1 MRVQV
6 ITNSIYPYQINNN
19 HRIEQNKNVSFVG
32 RIGSLNHGL
41 SKFDRE
47 IMAYYS
53 DLYHKMGI
61 VSAQNVTKMATTIK
75 KNTGL
80 DLDTVYKS
88 MDILSQFSSYKSL
101 KKIEQA
107 LGKMNSTSF
116 KTLPID
122 DSQFL
127 TRDICLSDVF
137 NYLSMKNFNSLGTG
151 QSPVALV
158 DSDILNTLKKC
169 NVEPHNYFQTKKA
182 VYIDSFENGYNFLN
196 QACSFENFVSQKLKT
211 AQIYQNKNEKDIFY
225 NLDYVLNGEVLKR
238 CKQYGIN
245 PKILRLEN
253 AQPVTPEKIA
263 DNLNP
268 IMPKF
273 KTFLQISKDI
283 AIGGQLSKRDGE
295 KYVADFLKSM
305 TDVITPR
312 RYSKMLSELNFK
324 IDSYMNE
331 YHRDKNQLFHI
342 IPDPNKSFSLTNY
355 MYRKVNN
362 IDSTFNILLDDDK
375 FGSTM
380 DCLRVMPKGSTI
392 VIMDDYLLS
401 GLSMRREQF
410 PYEALISLKEKFL
423 KDNDIN
429 FIFAPVISTRAGK
442 SEMETY
448 IKNIANRSGK
458 DVILT
463 SKLLPY
469 YKENYVYDSFRRY
482 NRFQTSSVLPYM
494 GPDTNA
500 EEFTPLYEKFLCT
513 SHAQKICLDN
523 IGDILNFYV

>member
-1 MRVQV
+1 
-6 ITNSIYPYQINNN
+6 
-19 HRIEQNKNVSFVG
+19 
-32 RIGSLNHGL
+32 
-41 SKFDRE
+41 
-47 IMAYYS
+47 
-53 DLYHKMGI
+53 
-61 VSAQNVTKMATTIK
+61 
-75 KNTGL
+75 
-80 DLDTVYKS
+80 
-88 MDILSQFSSYKSL
+88 
-101 KKIEQA
+101 
-107 LGKMNSTSF
+107 
-116 KTLPID
+116 
-122 DSQFL
+122 
-127 TRDICLSDVF
+127 
-137 NYLSMKNFNSLGTG
+137 
-151 QSPVALV
+151 
-158 DSDILNTLKKC
+158 
-169 NVEPHNYFQTKKA
+169 
-182 VYIDSFENGYNFLN
+182 
-196 QACSFENFVSQKLKT
+196 
-211 AQIYQNKNEKDIFY
+211 
-225 NLDYVLNGEVLKR
+225 
-238 CKQYGIN
+238 
-245 PKILRLEN
+245 
-253 AQPVTPEKIA
+253 
-263 DNLNP
+263 
-268 IMPKF
+268 MPKF

-295 KYVADFLKSM
+295 KYVADFLKLM

-342 IPDPNKSFSLTNY
+342 IPDSNKSFSLTNY

-380 DCLRVMPKGSTI
+380 DCLRVLPKGSTI

-469 YKENYVYDSFRRY
+469 YKENYVYDNFRRY

>member
-6 ITNSIYPYQINNN
+6 VTNSIYPYRINHNR
-19 HRIEQNKNVSFVG
+19 RIEQNKNVSFAG
-32 RIGSLNHGL
+32 CIGSLNQGL

-53 DLYHKMGI
+53 DLYHKMGV
-61 VSAQNVTKMATTIK
+61 VSAQNVTKMATSIK
-75 KNTGL
+75 KSTGL
-80 DLDTVYKS
+80 NLDVVYKS

-122 DSQFL
+122 DAKFL

-151 QSPVALV
+151 KNPATLV
-158 DSDILNTLKKC
+158 DSDIFNTLEK
-169 NVEPHNYFQTKKA
+169 NDVNPHSYFQTKNV

-196 QACSFENFVSQKLKT
+196 QAQSFENFVSQKLKM
-211 AQIYQNKNEKDIFY
+211 AQKYQSKNGKDVFY
-225 NLDYVLNGEVLKR
+225 NLNYVLNGDILKR
-238 CKQYGIN
+238 CKQYGIS

-253 AQPVTPEKIA
+253 EQPTTPEKIA
-263 DNLNP
+263 NNLNP
-268 IMPKF
+268 IMPDF
-273 KTFLQISKDI
+273 KTFLKISKDI
-283 AIGGQLSKRDGE
+283 AIGGELSKSDGE
-295 KYVADFLKSM
+295 KYVSEFLQSM
-305 TDVITPR
+305 TDVVTPR
-312 RYSKMLSELNFK
+312 RYSKMLNDLNFK

-331 YHRDKNQLFHI
+331 YHRDKDKLFYI
-342 IPDPNKSFSLTNY
+342 IPDANKSFSLTNY

-375 FGSTM
+375 FGSTL
-380 DCLRVMPKGSTI
+380 DSLRAMPKGSTI

-410 PYEALISLKEKFL
+410 PYEALISLRENFL
-423 KDNDIN
+423 KNRDIN
-429 FIFAPVISTRAGK
+429 IIFAPVISTRAGK
-442 SEMETY
+442 NEMEMY
-448 IKNIANRSGK
+448 MNIVNRSGK
-458 DVILT
+458 DKILT

-469 YKENYVYDSFRRY
+469 YKENYVYDSFRRF
-482 NRFQTSSVLPYM
+482 NKFQTSSVLPYM

-500 EEFTPLYEKFLCT
+500 EEFTPLYEQFLC
-513 SHAQKICLDN
+513 SSNAQKICLDN
-523 IGDILNFYV
+523 IGDILDFYV

>member
-122 DSQFL
+122 DAQFL

-169 NVEPHNYFQTKKA
+169 NVEPHNYFQT
-182 VYIDSFENGYNFLN
+182 
-196 QACSFENFVSQKLKT
+196 
-211 AQIYQNKNEKDIFY
+211 
-225 NLDYVLNGEVLKR
+225 
-238 CKQYGIN
+238 
-245 PKILRLEN
+245 
-253 AQPVTPEKIA
+253 
-263 DNLNP
+263 
-268 IMPKF
+268 
-273 KTFLQISKDI
+273 
-283 AIGGQLSKRDGE
+283 
-295 KYVADFLKSM
+295 
-305 TDVITPR
+305 
-312 RYSKMLSELNFK
+312 
-324 IDSYMNE
+324 
-331 YHRDKNQLFHI
+331 
-342 IPDPNKSFSLTNY
+342 
-355 MYRKVNN
+355 
-362 IDSTFNILLDDDK
+362 
-375 FGSTM
+375 
-380 DCLRVMPKGSTI
+380 
-392 VIMDDYLLS
+392 
-401 GLSMRREQF
+401 
-410 PYEALISLKEKFL
+410 
-423 KDNDIN
+423 
-429 FIFAPVISTRAGK
+429 FI
-442 SEMETY
+442 
-448 IKNIANRSGK
+448 
-458 DVILT
+458 
-463 SKLLPY
+463 
-469 YKENYVYDSFRRY
+469 
-482 NRFQTSSVLPYM
+482 
-494 GPDTNA
+494 
-500 EEFTPLYEKFLCT
+500 
-513 SHAQKICLDN
+513 
-523 IGDILNFYV
+523 

>member
-6 ITNSIYPYQINNN
+6 VTNSISPYYINNN
-19 HRIEQNKNVSFVG
+19 RRIEQNKNVSFAG

-41 SKFDRE
+41 SKFDKE

-61 VSAQNVTKMATTIK
+61 VSAQNVTKMATNIK

-80 DLDTVYKS
+80 NLDTVYKS

-116 KTLPID
+116 KTLPIED
-122 DSQFL
+122 AQFL

-151 QSPVALV
+151 KSPATLV
-158 DSDILNTLKKC
+158 DSDILNTLEKC
-169 NVEPHNYFQTKKA
+169 NVDPHYYFQTKKA

-196 QACSFENFVSQKLKT
+196 QGRSFENFVSQKLKT
-211 AQIYQNKNEKDIFY
+211 AQKYQSKNGKDIFY
-225 NLDYVLNGEVLKR
+225 NLNYVLNGEVLKR
-238 CKQYGIN
+238 CKQYGISPN
-245 PKILRLEN
+245 ILRLEN
-253 AQPVTPEKIA
+253 EQPTTPEKIA

-268 IMPKF
+268 IMPDF
-273 KTFLQISKDI
+273 KTFLRISKDI
-283 AIGGQLSKRDGE
+283 AIGGELSKNDGE
-295 KYVADFLKSM
+295 RYVEEFLNSM

-312 RYSKMLSELNFK
+312 RYSRMLSDLNFK
-324 IDSYMNE
+324 IDSYMKK
-331 YHRDKNQLFHI
+331 YHRDQDSLFYI
-342 IPDPNKSFSLTNY
+342 IPDANKSFSLTNY

-375 FGSTM
+375 FGSTF
-380 DCLRVMPKGSTI
+380 DSLRAMPKGSTLL
-392 VIMDDYLLS
+392 IMDDYLLS

-410 PYEALISLKEKFL
+410 PYEALVSLKDNFL
-423 KDNDIN
+423 KDKDIN
-429 FIFAPVISTRAGK
+429 ILFAPVISTRAGK
-442 SEMETY
+442 NEMEMY
-448 IKNIANRSGK
+448 MNIVNRSGK
-458 DVILT
+458 DKIFT

-469 YKENYVYDSFRRY
+469 YKEKYVYDSFIRY
-482 NRFQTSSVLPYM
+482 NRFQTSSILPYM

-500 EEFTPLYEKFLCT
+500 EAFVPLYEKFLC
-513 SHAQKICLDN
+513 SSNAQKICLDN
-523 IGDILNFYV
+523 IGDVLDFYV

>member
-6 ITNSIYPYQINNN
+6 VTNSISPYQINNN
-19 HRIEQNKNVSFVG
+19 RRIEQNKNVSFVG

-41 SKFDRE
+41 SKFDKE

-53 DLYHKMGI
+53 NLYHKMGI
-61 VSAQNVTKMATTIK
+61 LSAQNVTKMATTIK

-80 DLDTVYKS
+80 NLDTVYKS

-122 DSQFL
+122 DAQFL
-127 TRDICLSDVF
+127 TRDVCLSDVF
-137 NYLSMKNFNSLGTG
+137 NYLSMKNFSSLGEG
-151 QSPVALV
+151 NSPATLV
-158 DSDILNTLKKC
+158 DSDILNTLEKC
-169 NVEPHNYFQTKKA
+169 NIDPHFYFQTKKA

-196 QACSFENFVSQKLKT
+196 QGRSFENFVSQNLKM
-211 AQIYQNKNEKDIFY
+211 AQRYQSKNGKGILY

-238 CKQYGIN
+238 CKLYGIT
-245 PKILRLEN
+245 PKILKLEDSV
-253 AQPVTPEKIA
+253 PTTPEKIA
-263 DNLNP
+263 NNLNP
-268 IMPKF
+268 IIPNF
-273 KTFLQISKDI
+273 KTFLQTSKEI
-283 AIGGQLSKRDGE
+283 AIGGELSKRDGE
-295 KYVADFLKSM
+295 RYVAEFLNSM

-312 RYSKMLSELNFK
+312 RYSRMLNDLNFK
-324 IDSYMNE
+324 IDSYMKKN
-331 YHRDKNQLFHI
+331 HRDPDSLFYI
-342 IPDPNKSFSLTNY
+342 IPDAKKSFSLTNY

-362 IDSTFNILLDDDK
+362 IDSTFNLLLDDDK

-380 DCLRVMPKGSTI
+380 DCLRAMPKGSTM

-410 PYEALISLKEKFL
+410 PYEALISLEDTFL
-423 KDNDIN
+423 KRNDIN
-429 FIFAPVISTRAGK
+429 IIFAPVISTRAGK
-442 SEMETY
+442 NEMEMY
-448 IKNIANRSGK
+448 INVVNRSGK
-458 DVILT
+458 DKILT

-469 YKENYVYDSFRRY
+469 YKEKYVYDSFRRF
-482 NRFQTSSVLPYM
+482 NEFQTSSVLPYM

-500 EEFTPLYEKFLCT
+500 EEFVPLYKQFLC
-513 SHAQKICLDN
+513 SPNAQKICLDN
-523 IGDILNFYV
+523 IGDVLNFYV

>member
-6 ITNSIYPYQINNN
+6 VTNSISPYQINNN
-19 HRIEQNKNVSFVG
+19 RKINQNKNVSFSG
-32 RIGSLNHGL
+32 RVGSLNHGI
-41 SKFDRE
+41 SKFDKE

-61 VSAQNVTKMATTIK
+61 VSAQNVTKMATNIK

-80 DLDTVYKS
+80 NLNDVYKS

-116 KTLPID
+116 KTLPIED
-122 DSQFL
+122 AQFL

-151 QSPVALV
+151 KNPATLV
-158 DSDILNTLKKC
+158 DSDILNTLEKC
-169 NVEPHNYFQTKKA
+169 NVDPHYYFQTKKA

-196 QACSFENFVSQKLKT
+196 QGRSFENFVSQKLKT
-211 AQIYQNKNEKDIFY
+211 AQKYQSKNGKDIFY
-225 NLDYVLNGEVLKR
+225 NLNYVLNGEVLKR
-238 CKQYGIN
+238 CKQYEIS
-245 PKILRLEN
+245 PRILRLEN
-253 AQPVTPEKIA
+253 EQPTTPEKIA

-268 IMPKF
+268 IMPDF
-273 KTFLQISKDI
+273 KTFLRISKEI
-283 AIGGQLSKRDGE
+283 AIGGELSKRDGE
-295 KYVADFLKSM
+295 KYVSEFLNSM

-312 RYSKMLSELNFK
+312 RYSRMLSDLNSK
-324 IDSYMNE
+324 IGSYMKH
-331 YHRDKNQLFHI
+331 YHRDKDRLFYV
-342 IPDPNKSFSLTNY
+342 IPDASKSFSLTNY
-355 MYRKVNN
+355 MYRKANN
-362 IDSTFNILLDDDK
+362 IGSTFNVLLDDDK

-380 DCLRVMPKGSTI
+380 DCLRAMPKGSTI
-392 VIMDDYLLS
+392 VVMDDYLLS

-410 PYEALISLKEKFL
+410 PYEALISLKDKFL

-429 FIFAPVISTRAGK
+429 ILFAPVISTRAGK
-442 SEMETY
+442 SEMEMY
-448 IKNIANRSGK
+448 INIANRSGK
-458 DVILT
+458 DSILT

-469 YKENYVYDSFRRY
+469 YKETYVYDSFRRY

-500 EEFTPLYEKFLCT
+500 EEFVPLYRKFLC
-513 SHAQKICLDN
+513 SPNAQKICLDN
-523 IGDILNFYV
+523 IGDVLNFYV